1 MLTSVIS
8 SVSFGFGHIYWRNP
22 QWKTSFF
29 CAMISFPCSNIYDL
43 HVKFFFTC
51 HYTNCYFRTIT
62 IFAVDIVWNLDLIYS
77 LWYYDIQWNEWQ
89 VVSKMT
95 KVTLKEKNMKSSLQT
110 ISLRLNNPWI
120 NYLNHSLYKR
130 NFVSEC
136 FSLRC
141 KFFWYMKN
149 ITWVVQGI

>member
-1 MLTSVIS
+1 MENFV
-8 SVSFGFGHIYWRNP
+8 
-22 QWKTSFF
+22 F
-29 CAMISFPCSNIYDL
+29 CAMISFPCSNIHDL

-51 HYTNCYFRTIT
+51 HYTNFYFRTIR
-62 IFAVDIVWNLDLIYS
+62 IFAVDTVWNLDLIYS
-77 LWYYDIQWNEWQ
+77 SWYYDIQWNEWQ

-95 KVTLKEKNMKSSLQT
+95 KVTLKEKNMKSSFQT
-110 ISLRLNNPWI
+110 MAISLRLNNPWI
-120 NYLNHSLYKR
+120 NYLNHSLYNR